1 MSYRTLISAT
11 ELAPRV
17 NDASWRVFDCRHDLA
32 DPGAGERAYRA
43 AHIPGA
49 RFMHLDRDL
58 SGPKN
63 GHNGR
68 HPLPDPAAL
77 AATLERHGVSNET
90 QIVAYDDAG
99 GAFAARLWWLL
110 HWLGH
115 EHVAV
120 LDGGL
125 QAWQRTGYSLTD
137 AVSLDAPAKFSWRVG

>member
-17 NDASWRVFDCRHDLA
+17 NDASWCVFDCRHDLA
-32 DPGAGERAYRA
+32 DPDAGERAYRA

-49 RFMHLDRDL
+49 RFIHLEHDL

-68 HPLPDPAAL
+68 HPLPDPATL

-90 QIVAYDDAG
+90 QVVAYDDAG
-99 GAFAARLWWLL
+99 GA
-110 HWLGH
+110 
-115 EHVAV
+115 
-120 LDGGL
+120 
-125 QAWQRTGYSLTD
+125 
-137 AVSLDAPAKFSWRVG
+137 